1 MNIDHLKN
9 SLTVSAAQLSVKG
22 VKAQNEDCVGIRL
35 PEEPLLT
42 TKGLVA
48 VIADGVSSAD
58 AGKEASEASVQGFL
72 TDYFSTPDSWTVK
85 TSGQKILT
93 ALNRWLYG
101 QGQKHIDEERGYITT
116 LSALVIKSQT
126 AFIFHVGDTR
136 IYRYRSGDLEQLTKD
151 HTAHVSPGKSYLAR
165 AMGIDLSLDIDF
177 RTEPVEPGDLFILTT
192 DGVHDY
198 IPHTHKKM
206 LIERAEGDL
215 QKICADLVQVAADNQ
230 SPDNLSCQVLRI
242 ESVGKANADDL
253 YRKLSELSFP
263 PALSPGMILDGYKII
278 EEIHASTRSQLYV
291 VEDSESGRRFVM
303 KTPSV
308 NFEDDPAY
316 IERFTMEEWVG
327 SRIDSQYVVDVVPP
341 LRPRQFVYYLVEHI
355 EGQSLAEWII
365 QNPKPEVTVIVEMV
379 EKIAKG
385 LRAFHRRETLH
396 QDLKPDN
403 IILSSS
409 GDPVIIDFGSV
420 YVAGI
425 QEISTVLQRD
435 FILGTAGYGA
445 PEYKSGRRP
454 TENADLFSLGAI
466 CYELLTGQLPY
477 GDKIESCNSMADY
490 NKLSYSPAYHH
501 NPLVPVWMDGAI
513 KRAVQVDSR
522 KRYEVISEF
531 VFDLSHP
538 NSLYAD
544 ESALPLVERNPLLFW
559 KTISGLLLAGLLVS
573 LAYRCG

>member
-116 LSALVIKSQT
+116 LSALVVKSQT

-136 IYRYRSGDLEQLTKD
+136 IYRYRSGDLEQLTED

-165 AMGIDLSLDIDF
+165 AMGIDLSLEIDF

-420 YVAGI
+420 YVAGV

-490 NKLSYSPAYHH
+490 NKLNYSPAYHH

>member
-490 NKLSYSPAYHH
+490 NKLNYSPAYHH

>member
-1 MNIDHLKN
+1 M
-9 SLTVSAAQLSVKG
+9 AQLSIKG
-22 VKAQNEDCVGIRL
+22 VKAQNEDCIGIRL

-42 TKGLVA
+42 TKGMVA

-72 TDYFSTPDSWTVK
+72 SDYFATPDSWTVK

-126 AFIFHVGDTR
+126 AFIFHIGDTR
-136 IYRYRSGDLEQLTKD
+136 IYRYRAGSLEQLTKD
-151 HTAHVSPGKSYLAR
+151 HTAHVAPGKSYLAR
-165 AMGIDLSLDIDF
+165 AMGIDLNLDIDF

-192 DGVHDY
+192 DGVHDF
-198 IPHTHKKM
+198 IPHAHKK
-206 LIERAEGDL
+206 LIVERAGTDL
-215 QKICADLVQVAADNQ
+215 QKICDDLIQIAADNQ
-230 SPDNLSCQVLRI
+230 SPDNLSCQALKI

-253 YRKLSELSFP
+253 YRKLSELPFP
-263 PALSPGMILDGYKII
+263 PALSPGMVLDGYKVLK
-278 EEIHASTRSQLYV
+278 EIHASTRSQLYV
-291 VEDSESGRRFVM
+291 VEDQESGCQFVM

-308 NFEDDPAY
+308 NYEDDPAY
-316 IERFTMEEWVG
+316 IERFIMEEWVG
-327 SRIDSQYVVDVVPP
+327 SRINSQYVVKVAPP

-355 EGQSLAEWII
+355 DGMPLAEWIV
-365 QNPKPEVTVIVEMV
+365 QNPNPDVTVVVEMI

-403 IILSSS
+403 IIINRS

-420 YVAGI
+420 YVAGV

-445 PEYKSGRRP
+445 PEYKYGRRP
-454 TENADLFSLGAI
+454 TESADLYSVAVI
-466 CYELLTGQLPY
+466 CYEMLTGKLPY
-477 GDKIESCNSMADY
+477 GEKIESCNSLNDY
-490 NKLSYSPAYHH
+490 SKLKYSPSYHH
-501 NPLVPVWMDGAI
+501 NPLVPIWMDGAI

-522 KRYEVISEF
+522 TRYEVISEF

-538 NSLYAD
+538 NSMYAD

-559 KTISGLLLAGLLVS
+559 KSVSGVLLVSLMVS

>member
-1 MNIDHLKN
+1 MDIDHLKN
-9 SLTVSAAQLSVKG
+9 SLVVSVAQRSVKG
-22 VKAQNEDCVGIRL
+22 VKKQNEDCVGIRL

-72 TDYFSTPDSWTVK
+72 ADYFATPDSWTVK

-101 QGQKHIDEERGYITT
+101 QGQKHIDEEKGYLTT

-126 AFIFHVGDTR
+126 AFLFHIGDTR

-151 HTAHVSPGKSYLAR
+151 HTAHVAPGKSYLAR

-177 RTEPVEPGDLFILTT
+177 RTEPVEEGDLFILTT
-192 DGVHDY
+192 DGVHDF
-198 IPHTHKKM
+198 IPHSHKK
-206 LIERAEGDL
+206 LIVERAGNDL
-215 QKICADLVQVAADNQ
+215 QKLCDELVKTAAENK
-230 SPDNLSCQVLRI
+230 SPDNLSCQVLKV
-242 ESVGKANADDL
+242 EAVGKANADDL

-263 PALSPGMILDGYKII
+263 PVLSPGMILDGYKVI

-291 VEDSESGRRFVM
+291 VEDSESGRRLVM

-308 NFEDDPAY
+308 NYEDDPAY

-327 SRIDSQYVVDVVPP
+327 SRIDSRYVVNVVPP
-341 LRPRQFVYYLVEHI
+341 LRPRQFVYYLTEPI
-355 EGQSLAEWII
+355 EGIPLTEWII
-365 QNPKPEVTVIVEMV
+365 QNPKPDVTVVVEMV

-403 IILSSS
+403 IILNQS
-409 GDPVIIDFGSV
+409 GDPIIIDFGSV
-420 YVAGI
+420 YVAGV

-435 FILGTAGYGA
+435 FILGTASYGA
-445 PEYKSGRRP
+445 PEYKCRRRA
-454 TENADLFSLGAI
+454 TENADLFSLGVI

-477 GDKIESCNSMADY
+477 GEKIENCKSLSDY
-490 NKLSYSPAYHH
+490 SKLSYSPAYHH

-522 KRYEVISEF
+522 LRYEVISEF

-559 KTISGLLLAGLLVS
+559 KTISGLLLIGLLVS
-573 LAYRCG
+573 LLYRSD